1 MADGVFSIKREVYE
15 TEDGMVPVLVRSP
28 DPDPDP
34 DPDSDPT
41 TLEDVESDMVHQ
53 MSRWRRMGI
62 LAVLNT
68 VTAIAAFDATC
79 ICVILPVSS
88 P

>member
-15 TEDGMVPVLVRSP
+15 TEDGMVPVLVRGP
-28 DPDPDP
+28 DPG
-34 DPDSDPT
+34 SDPT

-53 MSRWRRMGI
+53 MSRWRRIGI
-62 LAVLNT
+62 LSVLNI

-79 ICVILPVSS
+79 ICVILPVSTL
-88 P
+88 

>member
-1 MADGVFSIKREVYE
+1 MTDGVFSIKREVYE
-15 TEDGMVPVLVRSP
+15 TEDGMVPVLVRG
-28 DPDPDP
+28 PDPDP
-34 DPDSDPT
+34 DPDSDPA
-41 TLEDVESDMVHQ
+41 TLEVVESDFVHE
-53 MSRWRRMGI
+53 MSRWRRVGI
-62 LAVLNT
+62 LAVINT

>member
-28 DPDPDP
+28 DPDPD
-34 DPDSDPT
+34 SDPT
-41 TLEDVESDMVHQ
+41 TLEDVESDMIHQ

-62 LAVLNT
+62 LSVLNI